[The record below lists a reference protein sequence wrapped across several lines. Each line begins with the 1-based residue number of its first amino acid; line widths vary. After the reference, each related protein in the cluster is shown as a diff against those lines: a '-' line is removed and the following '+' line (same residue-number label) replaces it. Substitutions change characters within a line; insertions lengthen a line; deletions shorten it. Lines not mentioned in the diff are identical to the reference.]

1 LPERLPS
8 AFFAI
13 GEKANSWYS
22 FIIHFIHLTLE
33 PDPPATEAAN
43 LSQRLVSLD
52 ALRGFDMLWIMGGDS
67 IGRAFSHL
75 QGADSGVMHTFAKQ
89 LHHVSWQGFQFYDL
103 IFPLFV
109 FIVGVSLVF
118 SLSKVIDRDGKTAA
132 TKRLITR
139 SVLLWFIGVLYYGG
153 WSEGVDH
160 IRLLGVLQRIALAY
174 LFAGLCFVYLKP
186 RGQVIA
192 CGAILIG
199 YWALLTFI
207 PMPGLDQVSFA
218 EGQNLTNWVD
228 ARYLPF
234 FKWNGDHDPE
244 GLLSTLPAVASCL
257 LGVFAGMLLR
267 DSRVPNPRKALWLFA
282 VGIAAV
288 ILGNFWGLQFPII
301 KKLWTSSYV
310 LVAGGWSAML
320 LATFYWI
327 IDVKGLSKWAM
338 PFVWI
343 GMNPITIYLL
353 GNVIKFDQVAARVLG
368 GPVSKWLDTLAVGL
382 GAVAISVAGILLAVG
397 ICWFLHRRKLFLR
410 L

>member
-1 LPERLPS
+1 MTP
-8 AFFAI
+8 A
-13 GEKANSWYS
+13 
-22 FIIHFIHLTLE
+22 
-33 PDPPATEAAN
+33 PDPPAPKAAN

-75 QGADSGVMHTFAKQ
+75 QGADSGVMHTFATQ

-118 SLSKVIDRDGKTAA
+118 SLSKAIDRDGKTAA

-288 ILGNFWGLQFPII
+288 ILGNLWGLQFPII

-320 LATFYWI
+320 LASFYWI

-368 GPVSKWLDTLAVGL
+368 GPVSKWLDTLAAGL
-382 GAVAISVAGILLAVG
+382 GAVAISVAGILLAVW
-397 ICWFLHRRKLFLR
+397 ICWFLHHRKLFLR

>member
-1 LPERLPS
+1 MTP
-8 AFFAI
+8 A
-13 GEKANSWYS
+13 
-22 FIIHFIHLTLE
+22 
-33 PDPPATEAAN
+33 PDPPAPKAAN

-52 ALRGFDMLWIMGGDS
+52 ALRGFDMLWIMGGGS
-67 IGRAFSHL
+67 IGRAFSNL
-75 QGADSGVMHTFAKQ
+75 QGADSGVMHTFATQ
-89 LHHVSWQGFQFYDL
+89 LHHASWQGFQFYDL

-118 SLSKVIDRDGKTAA
+118 SLSKGIDRDGKTAT

-288 ILGNFWGLQFPII
+288 ILGNLWGLQFPII

-368 GPVSKWLDTLAVGL
+368 GPVSKWLDTLAAGL
-382 GAVAISVAGILLAVG
+382 GAVAISVAGILLAVW
-397 ICWFLHRRKLFLR
+397 ICWFLHHRKLFLR